1 MYTILN
7 KTIGDTMNTTKTIK
21 FNFNNENLKF
31 LNILTCTYGD
41 DFYNIKYYYLNT
53 NENTDITELND
64 NNISIEEII
73 EKIAH
78 HVYRYAHIYI
88 NDDLNILLKDHLL
101 KVLNENNNEIIKR
114 ILIKSESFNSNY

>member
-1 MYTILN
+1 
-7 KTIGDTMNTTKTIK
+7 MNTTKTIK

-41 DFYNIKYYYLNT
+41 DFYNIKYYYDLNT

-78 HVYRYAHIYI
+78 HAYRYAHIYI